1 VTVQHGAAPTDPVP
15 VVADIATVADDEV
28 VWFVGATRREIN
40 GVRPGTEV
48 DVQGVTVR
56 TLDRPGELL
65 CRFAT
70 INDVHFG
77 ETVAGVVSG
86 TDIGPTF
93 SVPAGEEPYTE
104 FMNRGAV
111 AAMAAI
117 DPAVVLAKGD
127 LTASGVDAEYQRF
140 IDVYRTAFGD
150 RLMHIRGNHDAYHG
164 ATFADTSV
172 QSRDLPGVTV
182 AMIDTSRIHQV
193 NGSVGADQL
202 EWLDELAARADRPVL
217 LFGHHHIWN
226 PDRDPR
232 RDDHF
237 GIRPTDS
244 EALIEVFVR
253 RKSLVGYFAGHTHRN
268 HRQLIEATGDV
279 PWVEVACVKDYPGT
293 WAEYR
298 IFDGGILQ
306 IHRRISSPEALAWS
320 EQTRHMYDGGYAE
333 YAFGNLSDRCF
344 FVPTNR

>member
-1 VTVQHGAAPTDPVP
+1 MTVQHGAAPTDPVP

-93 SVPAGEEPYTE
+93 SVPDGEEPYPE

-279 PWVEVACVKDYPGT
+279 PWVEVACVKDYPGS

-298 IFDGGILQ
+298 VFDGGILQ
-306 IHRRISSPEALAWS
+306 IHRRIDTPEALAWS
-320 EQTRHMYDGGYAE
+320 EQTRHMYRGAYAA
-333 YAFGNLSDRCF
+333 YASGTLQDRCF
-344 FVPTNR
+344 PIPI